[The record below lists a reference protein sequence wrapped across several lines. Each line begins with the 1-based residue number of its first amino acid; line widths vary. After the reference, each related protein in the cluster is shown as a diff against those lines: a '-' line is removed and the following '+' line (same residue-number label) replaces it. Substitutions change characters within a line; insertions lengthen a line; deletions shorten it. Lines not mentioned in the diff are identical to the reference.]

1 MLYGCSDWGC
11 FKGGA
16 LVRTTVDFRKKSGI
30 RGEDGYKTFSV
41 RLREET
47 VVALEA
53 LAEKSN
59 RSRNEVIN
67 IVLEQALD
75 NGNIEVTE

>member
-1 MLYGCSDWGC
+1 ML
-11 FKGGA
+11 KG
-16 LVRTTVDFRKKSGI
+16 TIIIRKKSGL

-67 IVLEQALD
+67 LVLEQALG
-75 NGNIEVTE
+75 NGNVEVTE

>member
-1 MLYGCSDWGC
+1 ML
-11 FKGGA
+11 KG
-16 LVRTTVDFRKKSGI
+16 TIIIRKKSGL

-67 IVLEQALD
+67 LVLEQALG

>member
-1 MLYGCSDWGC
+1 ML
-11 FKGGA
+11 KG
-16 LVRTTVDFRKKSGI
+16 TIIIRKKSGL

-47 VVALEA
+47 VAALEA

-59 RSRNEVIN
+59 RSRNEIIN

-75 NGNIEVTE
+75 NDNIEVTE

>member
-1 MLYGCSDWGC
+1 ML
-11 FKGGA
+11 KG
-16 LVRTTVDFRKKSGI
+16 TIIIRKKSGL

-53 LAEKSN
+53 LAVKSN

-67 IVLEQALD
+67 LVLEQALD

>member
-1 MLYGCSDWGC
+1 ML
-11 FKGGA
+11 KG
-16 LVRTTVDFRKKSGI
+16 TIIIRKKSGL

-47 VVALEA
+47 VIALEA
-53 LAEKSN
+53 LAVKSN

-67 IVLEQALD
+67 LVLEQALG

>member
-1 MLYGCSDWGC
+1 ML
-11 FKGGA
+11 K
-16 LVRTTVDFRKKSGI
+16 RTIVIRKKSGI

-59 RSRNEVIN
+59 RSRNEIIN

-75 NGNIEVTE
+75 SDNIEVTE

>member
-1 MLYGCSDWGC
+1 ML
-11 FKGGA
+11 KG
-16 LVRTTVDFRKKSGI
+16 TIIIRKKSGL

-59 RSRNEVIN
+59 RSRNEIIN

-75 NGNIEVTE
+75 NDNIEVTE

>member
-1 MLYGCSDWGC
+1 MGTVL
-11 FKGGA
+11 KG
-16 LVRTTVDFRKKSGI
+16 TIIIRKKSGL

-53 LAEKSN
+53 LAVKSN

-67 IVLEQALD
+67 LILEQALD
-75 NGNIEVTE
+75 NSNIEDRVTGF

>member
-1 MLYGCSDWGC
+1 ML
-11 FKGGA
+11 K
-16 LVRTTVDFRKKSGI
+16 RTIVIRKKSGI

-47 VVALEA
+47 VAALEA

-67 IVLEQALD
+67 LVLEQALG
-75 NGNIEVTE
+75 NGNVEVTK

>member
-1 MLYGCSDWGC
+1 MPV
-11 FKGGA
+11 KINHQ
-16 LVRTTVDFRKKSGI
+16 K
-30 RGEDGYKTFSV
+30 DGYKTFSV

-53 LAEKSN
+53 LAVKSN

-67 IVLEQALD
+67 LVLEQALD

>member
-1 MLYGCSDWGC
+1 M
-11 FKGGA
+11 
-16 LVRTTVDFRKKSGI
+16 DFRKKSGI

-59 RSRNEVIN
+59 RSRNEIIN

>member
-1 MLYGCSDWGC
+1 MGIVL
-11 FKGGA
+11 KG
-16 LVRTTVDFRKKSGI
+16 TIIIRKKSGL

-67 IVLEQALD
+67 IVLEQAL
-75 NGNIEVTE
+75 GNIEVTE

>member
-1 MLYGCSDWGC
+1 MGIVL
-11 FKGGA
+11 KG
-16 LVRTTVDFRKKSGI
+16 TIIIRKKSGL

-67 IVLEQALD
+67 LVLEQALG
-75 NGNIEVTE
+75 NGNVEVTD

>member
-1 MLYGCSDWGC
+1 ML
-11 FKGGA
+11 KG
-16 LVRTTVDFRKKSGI
+16 TIIIRKKSGL
-30 RGEDGYKTFSV
+30 RGEDGYKTVSV

-67 IVLEQALD
+67 LVLEQALG
-75 NGNIEVTE
+75 NGNVEVTE

>member
-1 MLYGCSDWGC
+1 ML
-11 FKGGA
+11 KG
-16 LVRTTVDFRKKSGI
+16 TIIIRKKSGL

-67 IVLEQALD
+67 LVLEQALG
-75 NGNIEVTE
+75 NGNVEVTD

>member
-1 MLYGCSDWGC
+1 ML
-11 FKGGA
+11 K
-16 LVRTTVDFRKKSGI
+16 RTIVIRKKSGI

-47 VVALEA
+47 VAELEA

-59 RSRNEVIN
+59 RSRNEIIN
-67 IVLEQALD
+67 IVLEQAL
-75 NGNIEVTE
+75 GNIEVTE

>member
-1 MLYGCSDWGC
+1 ML
-11 FKGGA
+11 KG
-16 LVRTTVDFRKKSGI
+16 TIIIRKKSGL

-67 IVLEQALD
+67 LVLEQALG
-75 NGNIEVTE
+75 NGNIEVTD

>member
-1 MLYGCSDWGC
+1 MGTVL
-11 FKGGA
+11 KG
-16 LVRTTVDFRKKSGI
+16 TIIIRKKSGL
-30 RGEDGYKTFSV
+30 RSEDGYKTFSV

-47 VVALEA
+47 VAALEA

-59 RSRNEVIN
+59 RSRNEIIN

>member
-1 MLYGCSDWGC
+1 MKIIFL
-11 FKGGA
+11 
-16 LVRTTVDFRKKSGI
+16 I
-30 RGEDGYKTFSV
+30 KTFSV

-47 VVALEA
+47 VTALEA

-67 IVLEQALD
+67 IVLEQAL
-75 NGNIEVTE
+75 GNIEVTE

>member
-1 MLYGCSDWGC
+1 MGIVL
-11 FKGGA
+11 KG
-16 LVRTTVDFRKKSGI
+16 TIIIRKKSGL

-67 IVLEQALD
+67 LVLEQALG
-75 NGNIEVTE
+75 NGNVEVTE

>member
-1 MLYGCSDWGC
+1 ML
-11 FKGGA
+11 KG
-16 LVRTTVDFRKKSGI
+16 TIIIRKKSGL

-67 IVLEQALD
+67 IVLEQTIGD
-75 NGNIEVTE
+75 IEVIE

>member
-1 MLYGCSDWGC
+1 ML
-11 FKGGA
+11 K
-16 LVRTTVDFRKKSGI
+16 RTIVIRKKSGI

-47 VVALEA
+47 VAALEA
-53 LAEKSN
+53 LAEKRN
-59 RSRNEVIN
+59 PPRNEIIN

-75 NGNIEVTE
+75 NDTIEVTE

>member
-1 MLYGCSDWGC
+1 ML
-11 FKGGA
+11 KG
-16 LVRTTVDFRKKSGI
+16 TIIIRKKSGL

-53 LAEKSN
+53 LAVKSN

-67 IVLEQALD
+67 LVLEQALG

>member
-1 MLYGCSDWGC
+1 MGTVL
-11 FKGGA
+11 KG
-16 LVRTTVDFRKKSGI
+16 TIIIRKKSGL

-47 VVALEA
+47 VIALEA
-53 LAEKSN
+53 LAVKSN

-67 IVLEQALD
+67 LVLEQALG

>member
-1 MLYGCSDWGC
+1 ML
-11 FKGGA
+11 K
-16 LVRTTVDFRKKSGI
+16 RTIVIRKKSGI

-47 VVALEA
+47 VAALEA

-59 RSRNEVIN
+59 RSRNEIIN

>member
-1 MLYGCSDWGC
+1 MGIVL
-11 FKGGA
+11 KG
-16 LVRTTVDFRKKSGI
+16 TIIIRKKSGL

-67 IVLEQALD
+67 LVLEQALG